1 MSSNAPF
8 RHIIWSS
15 CKMWSQQRKYVIG
28 QLEWYMIS
36 ATTVVK
42 RNIFFYSICIFSRQT
57 DLSTR
62 LLLLW
67 AIYYDSIIIVRDTTL
82 GIQRGVSWTL
92 ALLHFNRAE
101 DGELIFYSCFRGDA
115 RRDPASC
122 RVLMCPWSNAFGQV
136 QQRYPKPWGRPLAGL
151 AQGAVPL
158 GWPHPPPP
166 LPIPPHP
173 TPVPLLSPGGAP
185 EIAYSVAYASRSAD
199 IFIIWC
205 LLTGSHVLTGQ
216 CYGHHVEACRCKKI
230 NK

>member
-15 CKMWSQQRKYVIG
+15 CKVWPQQRKYIIG

-136 QQRYPKPWGRPLAGL
+136 QQRYPQPWGRPLAGL

-166 LPIPPHP
+166 LPISPHP
-173 TPVPLLSPGGAP
+173 SAPSKPRGSPRNSLLSRLRL
-185 EIAYSVAYASRSAD
+185 EICGHLHYLVPSDWKSCAHRAVL
-199 IFIIWC
+199 WPPC
-205 LLTGSHVLTGQ
+205 GSMQVQ
-216 CYGHHVEACRCKKI
+216 K
-230 NK
+230 